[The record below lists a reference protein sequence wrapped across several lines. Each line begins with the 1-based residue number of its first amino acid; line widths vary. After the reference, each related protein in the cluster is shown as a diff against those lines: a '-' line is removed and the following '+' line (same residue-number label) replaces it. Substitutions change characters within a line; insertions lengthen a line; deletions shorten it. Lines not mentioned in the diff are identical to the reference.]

1 MQAEARP
8 VDLRH
13 TCRLKR
19 NAIRPT
25 NPLAFAEPTAHALRA
40 RLKGLAQERREGSEP
55 DASLVDLANL
65 HPQRQNWREGGGDGP
80 RRGKHHYLSVRRL
93 SVGKGRVRIHVG

>member
-40 RLKGLAQERREGSEP
+40 RLKGLAQEGSEP